1 MKYKTNIPALIV
13 ALVVLFTTSGVF
25 VFEHICTSSKTRNFS
40 MVTQPTCDMENPA
53 ASCCNEKPVASKKNC
68 CEHKQFFNKLTVEGF
83 LSKSMVLKPTEKIQ
97 DNFFC
102 FSNNTF
108 TPNAYTFYYS
118 SGLSPPGDFLQLRP
132 LLLPERSELQ
142 VFRC

>member
-13 ALVVLFTTSGVF
+13 AFVVLFTTSGVF
-25 VFEHICTSSKTRNFS
+25 VFEHICNTSKTRSFS
-40 MVTQPTCDMENPA
+40 MVTKPACDMEKTA
-53 ASCCNEKPVASKKNC
+53 ASCCNKKPAPKKKDC
-68 CEHKQFFNKLTVEGF
+68 CEHKEFFSKLNAEGF
-83 LSKSMVLKPTEKIQ
+83 LSKLMVIKPVEKIQ

-102 FSNNTF
+102 YTHSAF
-108 TPNAYTFYYS
+108 TPNAYNFYYS
-118 SGLSPPGDFLQLRP
+118 SGLSPPEYYLQIKS